1 LTKVSIIIPVYNAE
15 KYLEECL
22 DSALNQTYDDIE
34 VIAVNDGSTDG
45 STAILQRYS
54 NKIRII
60 SKENGGASSALNE
73 GIKIASGEWLKWL
86 AADDIL
92 YPTAVSDLMAEA
104 ITLDDKTHT
113 TLYANYDIIDSEGNI
128 IGKGLPPDYNDLDLF
143 DFNVRLLDSPRANQD
158 TVLIHK
164 TTLDKYGLFDTT
176 LRGQEDYDLHL
187 RHCLIHHCTLKLVKK
202 TVAKYRIH
210 ENQKSLVNYRN
221 PKKTDA
227 LRNRILTQLDPI
239 ERQKYE
245 VALMKYR
252 KNWPF
257 KKKAMR
263 FLGKVVFGTF
273 PPSVVTAVHK
283 MYVRKSV

>member
-22 DSALNQTYDDIE
+22 DSALNQTYEDKEI
-34 VIAVNDGSTDG
+34 IAVNDGSTDG

-73 GIKIASGEWLKWL
+73 GVKIASGEWLKWL
-86 AADDIL
+86 AADDVL
-92 YPTAVSDLMAEA
+92 YPNAVTDLVAET
-104 ITLDDKTHT
+104 INLEDKTHT
-113 TLYANYDIIDSEGNI
+113 TLYANYDIIDSKGNI
-128 IGKGLPPDYNDLDLF
+128 IGSRLMPDYNDLDLF
-143 DFNVRLLDSPRANQD
+143 NFNVGLLDSPIANQD

-164 TTLDKYGLFDTT
+164 TTIDKYGAFNTT
-176 LRGQEDYDLHL
+176 LRGQEDYELHL
-187 RHCLIHHCTLKLVKK
+187 RCCLIHHCRLKLVKK

-210 ENQKSLVNYRN
+210 ENQKSWVNYRN

-227 LRNRILTQLDPI
+227 IKNSVLSKLDPL

-245 VALMKYR
+245 VALMKHR
-252 KNWPF
+252 KNLPF
-257 KKKAMR
+257 KKKVLR
-263 FLGKVVFGTF
+263 FLGKVIFRIF
-273 PPSVVTAVHK
+273 PSSVTSTVHK
-283 MYVRKSV
+283 MYVRKSI